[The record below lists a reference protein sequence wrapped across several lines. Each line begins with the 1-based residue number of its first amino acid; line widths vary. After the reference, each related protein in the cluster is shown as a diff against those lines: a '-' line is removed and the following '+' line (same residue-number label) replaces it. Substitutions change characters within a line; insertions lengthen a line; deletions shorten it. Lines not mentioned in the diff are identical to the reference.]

1 MEKRY
6 ERTLIAATNR
16 IRKYKRREVFYRAA
30 ILALMVILVM
40 VCIVTLFAQDENCP
54 ECAASDGGKNV
65 DSMAAP
71 CTAPTTNLL
80 LRERTRKRGVY

>member
-40 VCIVTLFAQDENCP
+40 VCIGTLFAQDELCP
-54 ECAASDGGKNV
+54 ECGNGSGEMV
-65 DSMAAP
+65 DSIAAP

-80 LRERTRKRGVY
+80 LRERTRKRGVF

>member
-6 ERTLIAATNR
+6 ERTLIAATNS

-40 VCIVTLFAQDENCP
+40 VCIGTLFAQDELCP
-54 ECAASDGGKNV
+54 ECGTDSGEMV

-80 LRERTRKRGVY
+80 LRERTRKRGVF

>member
-40 VCIVTLFAQDENCP
+40 VCIGTLFAQDELCP
-54 ECAASDGGKNV
+54 ECAENSSGEMV

-80 LRERTRKRGVY
+80 LRERTRKRGVF

>member
-40 VCIVTLFAQDENCP
+40 VCIGTLFAQDELCP
-54 ECAASDGGKNV
+54 ERGTDSGEMV

-80 LRERTRKRGVY
+80 LRERTRKRGVF